1 MCSHLCGG
9 EDVATESSASSD
21 DCHIFT
27 GECSKQGE
35 NGKRYLLWNHVSC
48 QTTACRALGIN
59 GDQKIR
65 RKLEKADKG
74 SKVCKWVNSPAAHCL
89 MSGWWAIHRWSPQ
102 TSKYQFQRSMYQSWA
117 INDLPCPYIQKARV
131 LVVRTPET
139 ATYFEF
145 SPKKLDENVKNIK
158 FALHW
163 LLVLQP
169 IVVSLKS
176 CCVPSDP
183 NPPWLYRAPPLVEE
197 VS

>member
-1 MCSHLCGG
+1 MLPGPSP
-9 EDVATESSASSD
+9 VPPVMIATSSQVNAAN
-21 DCHIFT
+21 
-27 GECSKQGE
+27 KVKME
-35 NGKRYLLWNHVSC
+35 NAICFEIMFRVKR
-48 QTTACRALGIN
+48 CRALGIS

-145 SPKKLDENVKNIK
+145 SPKKLDENAKSIK

-169 IVVSLKS
+169 VVVSLKS